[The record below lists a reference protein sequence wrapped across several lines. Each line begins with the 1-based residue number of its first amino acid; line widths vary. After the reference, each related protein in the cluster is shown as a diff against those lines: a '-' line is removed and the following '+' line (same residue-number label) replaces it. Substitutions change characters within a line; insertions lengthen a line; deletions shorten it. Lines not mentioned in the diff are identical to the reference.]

1 MSHAHAHASLS
12 YPFAD
17 LHVEAGT
24 VRVTLLHDPVIEG
37 VEMALYIDGSA
48 SMNEIGRAHV

>member
-1 MSHAHAHASLS
+1 MQRQRPTRTPTVPLS

-17 LHVEAGT
+17 LPSRGGVVH
-24 VRVTLLHDPVIEG
+24 VTLLHDPVIEG

-48 SMNEIGRAHV
+48 K